1 MSLRTQYLI
10 FVLVLHGLFFLLS
23 LQFLPE
29 NPLYFFL
36 IETVILLSVG
46 FSIRLFRSFFAPL
59 DLIKNGIEA
68 IKAKDFNTKLN
79 RVGQLEMDE
88 LIAVY
93 NQMIEHMRLERV
105 KQQEQQFFL
114 DKLIEASPAG
124 IVILEFDGNIRS
136 MNPIASRIL
145 GGSDKTRIGKPLAIP
160 GDEFSQQLAQL
171 NAGDTLILAKSNGR
185 TFRCQKSHFIDRGF
199 QRQFLILEELTEE
212 LLKREKQTY
221 GKIIRFMSH
230 EISNS
235 IGAINS
241 ILQSLLNYKNQ
252 LTHGDTEDFTEV
264 IDVAINRNDHL
275 NQFMQNY
282 AGIVR
287 LPPPAKEKH
296 DLHEVLY
303 SVTKLISVQLEECH
317 IELSWDLAQEPLIC
331 EFDLQ
336 QMEQALTNILKN
348 AQEAIGEQGRIII
361 QTSNQPDKVL
371 SICDSG
377 SGFSEEERSRLFS
390 PFFST
395 KKNGQGIGLMMIRD
409 ILTNHGFGFSLK
421 RIDPQTTEFRIELT

>member
-10 FVLVLHGLFFLLS
+10 FVFILHGLFFLLS

-36 IETVILLSVG
+36 IEAVILLSVG

-68 IKAKDFNTKLN
+68 IKAKDFNTTLN
-79 RVGQLEMDE
+79 RVGQPEMDE

-93 NQMIEHMRLERV
+93 NQMIEQMRLERV

-136 MNPIASRIL
+136 MNPVAARIL
-145 GGSDKTRIGKPLAIP
+145 GGSEKTRIGEPLAIP
-160 GDEFSQQLAQL
+160 DDEFSLQLAQL
-171 NAGDTLILAKSNGR
+171 SAGDTLTLAKSTGR
-185 TFRCQKSHFIDRGF
+185 TYRCQKSHFIDRGF
-199 QRQFLILEELTEE
+199 QRQFLLLVELTEE

-241 ILQSLLNYKNQ
+241 ILHSVLNYKNQ
-252 LTHGDTEDFTEV
+252 LADGDADDFSEV
-264 IDVAINRNDHL
+264 VDVAIKRNEHL

-282 AGIVR
+282 AQIVR
-287 LPPPAKEKH
+287 LPAPAKEKH
-296 DLHEVLY
+296 DLHEVLH
-303 SVTKLISVQLEECH
+303 SMTKLFTTQCEKCH
-317 IELSWDLAQEPLIC
+317 IDLVWDLDHEPLIC
-331 EFDLQ
+331 EFDLV
-336 QMEQALTNILKN
+336 QMEQALMNILKN
-348 AQEAIGEQGRIII
+348 ALEAIGEQGRISIK
-361 QTSNQPDKVL
+361 TLNRPGKVL

-377 SGFSEEERSRLFS
+377 AGFSDSERSRLFT

-395 KKNGQGIGLMMIRD
+395 KKNGQGVGLIMIRD

-421 RIDPQTTEFRIELT
+421 RINAQTTEFRIDLT

>member
-59 DLIKNGIEA
+59 DLIINGIEA

-88 LIAVY
+88 LISVY
-93 NQMIEHMRLERV
+93 NQMIEQMRLERV

-136 MNPIASRIL
+136 MNPTASRIL
-145 GGSDKTRIGKPLAIP
+145 GSSDKTRIGEPLAIP
-160 GDEFSQQLAQL
+160 GDEFSLQLAQL
-171 NAGDTLILAKSNGR
+171 SAGDTLTLAKSNGR
-185 TFRCQKSHFIDRGF
+185 TYRCQKSHFIDRGY
-199 QRQFLILEELTEE
+199 QRQFLLLVELTEE
-212 LLKREKQTY
+212 LLKREKQIY

-241 ILQSLLNYKNQ
+241 ILHSVLNYKNQ
-252 LTHGDTEDFTEV
+252 LADGDAEDFSEV
-264 IDVAINRNDHL
+264 VDVAINRNEHL

-282 AGIVR
+282 AQIVR
-287 LPPPAKEKH
+287 LPAPAKEKH
-296 DLHEVLY
+296 DLHEVLH
-303 SVTKLISVQLEECH
+303 SMTKLFTTQCEECH
-317 IELSWDLAQEPLIC
+317 IDLVWNLDHEPLIC

-336 QMEQALTNILKN
+336 QMEQALMNILKN
-348 AQEAIGEQGRIII
+348 ALEAIGEQGRISIN
-361 QTSNQPDKVL
+361 TLNRPGKVL

-377 SGFSEEERSRLFS
+377 SGFSDSDRSRLFT

-395 KKNGQGIGLMMIRD
+395 KKNGQGVGLIMIRD
-409 ILTNHGFGFSLK
+409 ILTNHDFGFSLQ
-421 RIDPQTTEFRIELT
+421 RIDPQTTEFRINFT